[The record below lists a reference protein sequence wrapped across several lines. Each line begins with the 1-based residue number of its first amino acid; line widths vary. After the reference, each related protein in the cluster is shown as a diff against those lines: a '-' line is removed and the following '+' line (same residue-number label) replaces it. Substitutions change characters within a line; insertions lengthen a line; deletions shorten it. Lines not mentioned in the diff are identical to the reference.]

1 MLNVLFP
8 FKTTFLDYPDN
19 ESEAVLIFVM
29 GCVLTCEG
37 CQNPKYKDWNYEGGT
52 KKMSPKE
59 ILIEIEK
66 LSEKINSNKV
76 VLTGGDPLDKK
87 NVDDTKLLI
96 KMGKKNFD
104 FCIYTGQT
112 AANAQRKMVDGF
124 KFLKT
129 ENYKKNNYQLPEK
142 TDEYIRFASTNQRL
156 YDENYRLVSKDGIY
170 YFKNK

>member
-19 ESEAVLIFVM
+19 ESEAIIIFVM
-29 GCVLTCEG
+29 GCRLPCEG
-37 CQNPKYKDWNYEGGT
+37 CQNPKFKDRHYDVGT
-52 KKMSPKE
+52 KKMSPKD

-76 VLTGGDPLDKK
+76 VLTGGDPLDRL
-87 NVDDTKLLI
+87 NVEDTKLLI
-96 KMGKKNFD
+96 KMGKKKFD
-104 FCIYTGQT
+104 FCIYTGQIVS
-112 AANAQRKMVDGF
+112 NIQGKMIDGF

-129 ENYKKNNYQLPEK
+129 ENFKKDKFQLPEK

-156 YDENYRLVSKDGIY
+156 YDENYKLISKDGIY
-170 YFKNK
+170 YFNNK